1 MAIASPAP
9 NRATSLRDGPATYGL
24 VSRLNHWIVAGGFLA
39 ALGLG
44 LVMAYGGLEREAIG
58 ALMNWHKLFGVAVLL
73 CGLWRVGWRA
83 AQGFPAPAAPVP
95 RWQERL
101 SKVVHL
107 GLLAAVLAMPLSGVL
122 MTVAGGHALDL
133 WGVTLLPSF
142 GEIGWLDAAAGAV
155 HELAPPLVLAL
166 LALHIGGALKHQVVD
181 RNGTLARMT
190 TGRGAHA

>member
-1 MAIASPAP
+1 
-9 NRATSLRDGPATYGL
+9 
-24 VSRLNHWIVAGGFLA
+24 
-39 ALGLG
+39 
-44 LVMAYGGLEREAIG
+44 
-58 ALMNWHKLFGVAVLL
+58 
-73 CGLWRVGWRA
+73 
-83 AQGFPAPAAPVP
+83 
-95 RWQERL
+95 
-101 SKVVHL
+101 
-107 GLLAAVLAMPLSGVL
+107 MPLSGVL

-142 GEIGWLDAAAGAV
+142 GETPWLDAAAGAV